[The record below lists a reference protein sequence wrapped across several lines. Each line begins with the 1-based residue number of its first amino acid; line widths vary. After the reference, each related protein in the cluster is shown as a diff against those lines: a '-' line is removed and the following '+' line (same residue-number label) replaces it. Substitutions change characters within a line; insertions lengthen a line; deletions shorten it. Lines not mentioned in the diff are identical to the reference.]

1 MIERMAAFFP
11 FEFTVFAEWGV
22 CTLHIL
28 CNDKRLRGW
37 KAFALILGAF
47 PLLLVLNYAH
57 FQQPAPIWLSVMLC
71 CLVTMMLYLRLGL
84 KEHISV
90 VVQHWCQAVMQ
101 AEFSAALAYLVTVYL
116 RVLEIFEP
124 AHTGGYLLVMLL
136 VYAVV
141 FTPLGFL
148 LYRQARRK
156 ERPLKYSHGEVVS
169 SLFIT
174 MVAFAIS
181 NISFWAPSSIF
192 GIDMG
197 GGVLLVRTVA
207 DFSGMIALLATN
219 ETSYAMQLRMNVNM
233 LKNIVNNQYIHYQQ
247 FKVNNDHMQQVYHDI
262 KHLIHYIRSVSN
274 SQKYEPE
281 LQNMEGLV
289 SQYEA
294 QYDTGNSVL
303 DVVLCNKK
311 MLCISENI
319 TMECYV
325 DAREMDFM
333 NEVHICTIFGNALD
347 NAIEYER
354 GIEETEKRLMK
365 VSVCSENHFVVINI
379 SNYCEQPVQ
388 ISLEAPKST
397 KKNPEMHGYG
407 IKGIRLTV
415 ENYGGHMSIKQANN
429 WVVMSILIPIPEH
442 RGQASA

>member
-11 FEFTVFAEWGV
+11 FELTAVAEWGV

-37 KAFALILGAF
+37 KAFVLILSAF
-47 PLLLVLNYAH
+47 PLLMVLNYAH
-57 FQQPAPIWLSVMLC
+57 FQQPAPIWLFVMLC
-71 CLVTMMLYLRLGL
+71 CLMTMMLYLLLGL

-101 AEFSAALAYLVTVYL
+101 AEFAAALAYLVTVYL
-116 RVLEIFEP
+116 SVLQVLEP
-124 AHTGGYLLVMLL
+124 SKKGACLLIVLL
-136 VYAVV
+136 TYAVV
-141 FTPLGFL
+141 FTPLGFQ

-156 ERPLKYSHGEVVS
+156 ERPLQYSHGEVVS

-174 MVAFAIS
+174 GVAFAIS
-181 NISFWAPSSIF
+181 NVSFWAPSSIF

-262 KHLIHYIRSVSN
+262 KHLIHYIRSVS
-274 SQKYEPE
+274 SSEKYEKE

-289 SQYEA
+289 SQYET

-311 MLCISENI
+311 MLCISEHI

-333 NEVHICTIFGNALD
+333 NEIHICSIFGNALD

-354 GIEETEKRLMK
+354 GIEETEKRLIK
-365 VSVCSENHFVVINI
+365 VSVCSENHFLVIHI

-407 IKGIRLTV
+407 IKGIRLAV
-415 ENYGGHMSIKQANN
+415 EKYDGHMSIKQANN
-429 WVVMSILIPIPEH
+429 WFMVSILIPIPEH
-442 RGQASA
+442 REQVAT